1 MTMQDVLDLH
11 RAGWSREEIL
21 AMMQPQ
27 QVQKPQPQ
35 QPQQVQQ
42 PQPQQPQQVQKPQQ
56 PQQPQQVQQPQQPQQ
71 PGQESETVQL
81 LREMLGMFRTNN
93 INNMGGAPQSV
104 DAAEILA
111 ANDYGMEVKS

>member
-27 QVQKPQPQ
+27 QVQ
-35 QPQQVQQ
+35 
-42 PQPQQPQQVQKPQQ
+42 QPQQPQQVQKV
-56 PQQPQQVQQPQQPQQ
+56 QQPQQVQQ
-71 PGQESETVQL
+71 QESETVQL

>member
-21 AMMQPQ
+21 AMM
-27 QVQKPQPQ
+27 
-35 QPQQVQQ
+35 
-42 PQPQQPQQVQKPQQ
+42 
-56 PQQPQQVQQPQQPQQ
+56 QPQQVQQPQQPQQ

-81 LREMLGMFRTNN
+81 LREMLGMFRANN

-111 ANDYGMEVKS
+111 ANDYAMEVKS

>member
-1 MTMQDVLDLH
+1 MMMQDVLDLH

-21 AMMQPQ
+21 AMMQ
-27 QVQKPQPQ
+27 VQ

-42 PQPQQPQQVQKPQQ
+42 
-56 PQQPQQVQQPQQPQQ
+56 
-71 PGQESETVQL
+71 QESETVQL

-111 ANDYGMEVKS
+111 ANDYALEVKS

>member
-27 QVQKPQPQ
+27 QVQQPQPKQ
-35 QPQQVQQ
+35 VQQVQQ
-42 PQPQQPQQVQKPQQ
+42 PQP
-56 PQQPQQVQQPQQPQQ
+56 

-93 INNMGGAPQSV
+93 INNMGGAPKSV

>member
-27 QVQKPQPQ
+27 QQPGPQPQQPQQEPQPQ

-42 PQPQQPQQVQKPQQ
+42 PQQ
-56 PQQPQQVQQPQQPQQ
+56 
-71 PGQESETVQL
+71 GQENETVQL

-111 ANDYGMEVKS
+111 ANDYAMEVKS

>member
-27 QVQKPQPQ
+27 QVQQPQ
-35 QPQQVQQ
+35 
-42 PQPQQPQQVQKPQQ
+42 
-56 PQQPQQVQQPQQPQQ
+56 
-71 PGQESETVQL
+71 QESETVQL

-93 INNMGGAPQSV
+93 INNMGGAPQSL

-111 ANDYGMEVKS
+111 ANDYAMEVKS

>member
-27 QVQKPQPQ
+27 QVQ
-35 QPQQVQQ
+35 
-42 PQPQQPQQVQKPQQ
+42 Q

-71 PGQESETVQL
+71 VQKVQQPQQVQQQESETVQL

>member
-27 QVQKPQPQ
+27 QVQ
-35 QPQQVQQ
+35 Q
-42 PQPQQPQQVQKPQQ
+42 PQPQQVQQ

-71 PGQESETVQL
+71 VQQVQQPQQVQQQESETVQL

>member
-1 MTMQDVLDLH
+1 M
-11 RAGWSREEIL
+11 
-21 AMMQPQ
+21 
-27 QVQKPQPQ
+27 Q
-35 QPQQVQQ
+35 QP
-42 PQPQQPQQVQKPQQ
+42 
-56 PQQPQQVQQPQQPQQ
+56 Q

-111 ANDYGMEVKS
+111 ANDYAMEVKS